1 VAKTEEREL
10 RDLLETTQSEVRRLK
25 AELAAREKAEPVAPA
40 RDEKQEAAELQSL
53 RTQVQSL
60 EKENTALR
68 SARAEVE
75 KQLATL
81 TADLGE
87 SRREATLAR
96 DEVKLLKKQLEATNQ
111 ALAKSKAKA
120 QQRSTRPA
128 NKRSLLERVRELFGG
143 AKPSEELEAARK
155 EIARLNQQLSL
166 AQFKRRGR

>member
-1 VAKTEEREL
+1 MAKTEEREL

-25 AELAAREKAEPVAPA
+25 AELAAREKAPPVALP
-40 RDEKQEAAELQSL
+40 RDEKKEEAELQAL

-60 EKENTALR
+60 EKENAALR

-75 KQLATL
+75 QQLATL
-81 TADLGE
+81 TAGLGE

-96 DEVKLLKKQLEATNQ
+96 DEVKLLKKQLEAANQ
-111 ALAKSKAKA
+111 ALAKSKKT
-120 QQRSTRPA
+120 QPRGKGPA
-128 NKRSLLERVRELFGG
+128 NKRSLLERMRELFGG
-143 AKPSEELEAARK
+143 AKPSEELEAARR